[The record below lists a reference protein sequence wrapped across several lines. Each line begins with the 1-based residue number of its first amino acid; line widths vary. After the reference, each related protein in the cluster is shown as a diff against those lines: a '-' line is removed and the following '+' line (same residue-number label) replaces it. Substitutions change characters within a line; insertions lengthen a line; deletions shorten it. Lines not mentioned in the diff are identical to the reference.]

1 MDAALMCRGGRIRT
15 IDQARP
21 GFKEKLAEPSFRCGG
36 FVLGK
41 RMPNH
46 TSLPIEALLPELHAA
61 LSSGTRC
68 ILEAAP
74 GAGKTTR
81 VPLALLGADW
91 LAGNGILMLEP
102 RRMAARNAAR
112 YMAALLGEK
121 VGQTVGYRVR
131 LESRVSAATRI
142 TVVTEGVLT
151 RLLQDDPELR
161 GIGCLIFDEFHE
173 RSLNADL
180 GLALALDCQQGLRD
194 DLRLLVMSATLDAG
208 PLLRLLE
215 RDAAEPVPV
224 LRSEGRVWPVE
235 TRYSPPPRPDMP
247 VETWVAD
254 VVRRALREEPGSLL
268 VFLPGAG
275 EIRKVEALLHDVR
288 SGTVSVCPLYGD
300 LPAAE
305 QDAAIAPVREPQRKI
320 VLATS
325 IAETSLTIEGV
336 RVVIDSGLARTVRF
350 DAGTGMSRL
359 VTERVSLASAD
370 QRRGRAGRTEA
381 GVCYRL
387 WHQGEEIAMSAHAR
401 PEILDADM
409 APLCLEL
416 AVWGVGQPS
425 SLCWLDEP
433 PKEAVAQ
440 ALPLLRDLEAV
451 DAAGRVT
458 ARGRAMARLPLHPRL
473 AHMVLSAGAL
483 GLESPACLLA
493 AMAGER
499 DPLRSRDVDIRPRLA
514 LLERGGAGARIRES
528 ARQIARQASLAA
540 ASLPKTAPGFTVDEA
555 EQAGVLLALAYPDR
569 LAQKRGKGS
578 FRMVSGRGGFLEP
591 DDPLAEEEVLAIG
604 AVNGGSGNARIWQAA
619 PLSLE
624 TVAALFQSRFR
635 ETEEVV
641 WDPRE
646 EAVQAR
652 RRVGLGAFV
661 VEERPLGGKGLA
673 DRTARAVLEGIRS
686 LGLGCLPWTEE
697 LEQWRLRV
705 RLVREADPDGGWPDV
720 SDEALLRELDEW
732 LEPFVQ
738 GISRRSQFSRI
749 DLASA
754 LHALLPWNRQ
764 RALED
769 AAPTHMGV
777 PSGSS
782 VRLRYECTAE
792 GVVPVLAVKLQEL
805 FGMQASPS
813 VAGGRVPV
821 LVHLLSP
828 AGRPLQITRDLK
840 GFWKNGYQAVRAE
853 MRGRYPKH
861 PWPEDPSA
869 AMPTRLTNRRLQKRS

>member
-1 MDAALMCRGGRIRT
+1 MRRLLRYALHSEAAL
-15 IDQARP
+15 
-21 GFKEKLAEPSFRCGG
+21 
-36 FVLGK
+36 
-41 RMPNH
+41 
-46 TSLPIEALLPELHAA
+46 
-61 LSSGTRC
+61 
-68 ILEAAP
+68 

-81 VPLALLGADW
+81 CRWPCSVRTGSPETVSRCLSLAHGRP
-91 LAGNGILMLEP
+91 EP
-102 RRMAARNAAR
+102 AAR

-151 RLLQDDPELR
+151 RLLKDDPELR

-425 SLCWLDEP
+425 SLSWLDEP

-440 ALPLLRDLEAV
+440 ALPLLRDREA
-451 DAAGRVT
+451 
-458 ARGRAMARLPLHPRL
+458 
-473 AHMVLSAGAL
+473 
-483 GLESPACLLA
+483 
-493 AMAGER
+493 
-499 DPLRSRDVDIRPRLA
+499 
-514 LLERGGAGARIRES
+514 GG
-528 ARQIARQASLAA
+528 
-540 ASLPKTAPGFTVDEA
+540 T
-555 EQAGVLLALAYPDR
+555 
-569 LAQKRGKGS
+569 
-578 FRMVSGRGGFLEP
+578 
-591 DDPLAEEEVLAIG
+591 
-604 AVNGGSGNARIWQAA
+604 
-619 PLSLE
+619 
-624 TVAALFQSRFR
+624 
-635 ETEEVV
+635 
-641 WDPRE
+641 
-646 EAVQAR
+646 
-652 RRVGLGAFV
+652 RRVA
-661 VEERPLGGKGLA
+661 
-673 DRTARAVLEGIRS
+673 
-686 LGLGCLPWTEE
+686 
-697 LEQWRLRV
+697 
-705 RLVREADPDGGWPDV
+705 
-720 SDEALLRELDEW
+720 
-732 LEPFVQ
+732 
-738 GISRRSQFSRI
+738 
-749 DLASA
+749 
-754 LHALLPWNRQ
+754 
-764 RALED
+764 
-769 AAPTHMGV
+769 
-777 PSGSS
+777 
-782 VRLRYECTAE
+782 
-792 GVVPVLAVKLQEL
+792 
-805 FGMQASPS
+805 
-813 VAGGRVPV
+813 
-821 LVHLLSP
+821 
-828 AGRPLQITRDLK
+828 
-840 GFWKNGYQAVRAE
+840 
-853 MRGRYPKH
+853 
-861 PWPEDPSA
+861 
-869 AMPTRLTNRRLQKRS
+869 